1 MSENSNPPEQSTSS
15 FEDAM
20 RELEEIVAALED
32 GSAPLD
38 QSISLVKRGQELAA
52 RCDQTLKEAELTLS
66 TLIATDEGEL
76 VEEELDWEDEE

>member
-1 MSENSNPPEQSTSS
+1 MMDTQSHNTPS

-38 QSISLVKRGQELAA
+38 RSITLVQRGQHLAA
-52 RCDQTLKEAELTLS
+52 QCDETLKQAELTLS
-66 TLIATDEGEL
+66 TLVATDEGEL
-76 VEEELDWEDEE
+76 VEQELDWEGEEE

>member
-1 MSENSNPPEQSTSS
+1 
-15 FEDAM
+15 M

-38 QSISLVKRGQELAA
+38 ESIALVQRGQELAA
-52 RCDQTLKEAELTLS
+52 QCDETLKQAELTLS

-76 VEEELDWEDEE
+76 VEEELDWDEDEEE